1 MSGHGFA
8 HDKVII
14 WKYPSLTKVAELE
27 GKFEIVIC
35 VVTLLSVKCYNHT
48 KLWIYT
54 LNSRLFPPIISG
66 HEDRV
71 LNLALS
77 PDGST
82 MASVA
87 ADETIRL
94 WKSFEKDAI
103 KKPKPTNSIIQQHIR

>member
-1 MSGHGFA
+1 MNLH
-8 HDKVII
+8 
-14 WKYPSLTKVAELE
+14 L
-27 GKFEIVIC
+27 KF
-35 VVTLLSVKCYNHT
+35 LS
-48 KLWIYT
+48 
-54 LNSRLFPPIISG
+54 LFPPIISG